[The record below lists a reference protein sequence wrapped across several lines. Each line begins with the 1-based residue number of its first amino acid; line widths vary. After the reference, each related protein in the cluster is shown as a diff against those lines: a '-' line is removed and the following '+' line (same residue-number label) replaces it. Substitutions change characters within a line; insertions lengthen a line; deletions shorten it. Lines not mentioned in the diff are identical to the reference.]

1 MTFTGATH
9 SHESDEWYTPPE
21 VYRALDAEFAFEF
34 DPFPASNGGTL
45 PFNGLTVPWKSRN
58 FVNPPYS
65 IVGKALA
72 KGYAES
78 QRGNLSVFLI
88 FARTETRA
96 WHAFIV
102 GRENVDVEVRF
113 VAGRLCFISPTG
125 KSGTATA
132 PNAVV
137 VMHPIGTKAPHG
149 IVGWTP
155 TGATQTRLGDHE
167 GEVLA

>member
-1 MTFTGATH
+1 MGGRAVTFTGAPH

-45 PFNGLTVPWKSRN
+45 PFDGLTVPWKSRN

-88 FARTETRA
+88 FARNETRA

-102 GRENVDVEVRF
+102 GRENVEVRF
-113 VAGRLCFISPTG
+113 VAGRLCFVSPTG
-125 KSGTATA
+125 KCAPRTAHLVRGSHRGAVLSAASSGLISKT
-132 PNAVV
+132 
-137 VMHPIGTKAPHG
+137 
-149 IVGWTP
+149 
-155 TGATQTRLGDHE
+155 
-167 GEVLA
+167 